1 VTLAGGENLAADFA
15 ANDVGGRIEGG
26 YRFAIPGVFNLPG
39 FGITPYGALQGQ
51 YFIAPSYQETAALG
65 ASTFALAYNSQT
77 ATMIQTELGAWFDET
92 IALDN
97 GAGLA
102 LWTRAAWAHDRWSG
116 MDMTAGFESL
126 PGSAFTVIGALPGPD
141 SVLASVGAGI
151 SFKNGISLAG
161 EFDSQLSQG
170 WQTYG
175 GFGRLRYTW

>member
-1 VTLAGGENLAADFA
+1 MALIFA
-15 ANDVGGRIEGG
+15 AQFGDAGHQLSVAAGKAILVEFDVVLE
-26 YRFAIPGVFNLPG
+26 PGADV
-39 FGITPYGALQGQ
+39 
-51 YFIAPSYQETAALG
+51 TAE
-65 ASTFALAYNSQT
+65 F
-77 ATMIQTELGAWFDET
+77 EL
-92 IALDN
+92 
-97 GAGLA
+97 
-102 LWTRAAWAHDRWSG
+102 
-116 MDMTAGFESL
+116 L